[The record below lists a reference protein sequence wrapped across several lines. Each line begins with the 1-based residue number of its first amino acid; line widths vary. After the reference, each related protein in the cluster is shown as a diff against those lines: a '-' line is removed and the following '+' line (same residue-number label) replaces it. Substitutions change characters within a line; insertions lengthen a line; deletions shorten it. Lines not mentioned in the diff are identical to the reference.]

1 MGRVTLVEILNG
13 LGDSLGG
20 LARFMGAS
28 RWSGRVGDP
37 WRGPGRSGEPRGG
50 SGRVRGP
57 SVGPGW
63 VGGPSV
69 GPGRVKI
76 PSRRS

>member
-28 RWSGRVGDP
+28 RWSGILGEVRDG
-37 WRGPGRSGEPRGG
+37 SGEPRGG

-63 VGGPSV
+63 VEGPSV
-69 GPGRVKI
+69 GPGQVKI
-76 PSRRS
+76 PLGRS

>member
-28 RWSGRVGDP
+28 QWSRMGRGTRRDIRKGSGIFGEVRDGSRNLGEVRDGSGDP
-37 WRGPGRSGEPRGG
+37 Q
-50 SGRVRGP
+50 
-57 SVGPGW
+57 
-63 VGGPSV
+63 
-69 GPGRVKI
+69 
-76 PSRRS
+76 